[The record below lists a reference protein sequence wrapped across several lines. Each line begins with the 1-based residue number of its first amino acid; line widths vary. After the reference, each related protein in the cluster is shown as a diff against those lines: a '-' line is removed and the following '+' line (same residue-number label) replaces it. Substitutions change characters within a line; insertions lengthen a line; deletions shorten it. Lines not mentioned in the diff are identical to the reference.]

1 MQGRLRKNIGEL
13 LMDMEDAPQAAS
25 SVSVNGQQV
34 PESYG
39 QGEHYVELAY
49 LTPAEQNLLA
59 DVDMYDSDPPHPG
72 PAGIPNFNDSGG
84 GVGGD
89 DGAGGGGVGGDGI
102 GDDTG
107 IGPDSPSIGGDIGA
121 PTEGFTSVT
130 SQEAAPGSDVDFD
143 ITEDTSEDIDLTSL
157 NEESGAIIDL
167 LFEIPD
173 VIGRFGPAEIG
184 IPSLDQ
190 TDDDDDDDEGGT
202 GFDTFG
208 QQGVPDVT
216 SQEEPGPLDLN
227 EALAEAEEQEDEDE
241 EEDDPS
247 PTSFIDLPA
256 DPNIPGLLDFGLNIG
271 FTSFDAPEDD
281 DEGGV
286 VTAFGDS
293 VTDDTATTDDES
305 EDADP
310 AAVEAGIISRGGF
323 PGAENTISEVALGLG
338 FEAIGMTEEE
348 AVELHYNRGKANK
361 AKGMN
366 NDALQNQN
374 AQSLYGLN
382 VLGLISLDTA
392 TSIAAQDIDEGGLGF
407 FSPGGFAAAGYSQ
420 NPVTDFGQIMSLNQ
434 IDPQTQD
441 YALNVIAPQF
451 GTPAFNMS
459 ITSSNTMADLN
470 PGLAGIMSTI
480 AGSFPGGQAIQAAQ
494 AISGRGSGGIL
505 GLVAKGVGQSLG
517 QLDPALGKGFANIGS
532 TVSNLAQDVNQQI
545 GQGIGVVTG
554 AADDALSGIFGGLP
568 GADASPQDVGFSGPQ
583 DIGGPSTRPTP
594 PTPAL
599 PDPTTTTTQN
609 KDLTTDP
616 NVLAALTLLPG
627 VSQNLPGETELVE
640 PLAPLPAVNLPP
652 VFTEQDARAL
662 LRSSG
667 QLPLAGIV

>member
-1 MQGRLRKNIGEL
+1 MQGRLTKNIGEL
-13 LMDMEDAPQAAS
+13 LMDMDGAPQAAS

-59 DVDMYDSDPPHPG
+59 DVDMYNSDPPHPG
-72 PAGIPNFNDSGG
+72 PAGIPNFNDGGG

-89 DGAGGGGVGGDGI
+89 DGEGDGGGVGGDGI

-107 IGPDSPSIGGDIGA
+107 IGPDTGPSG
-121 PTEGFTSVT
+121 EV
-130 SQEAAPGSDVDFD
+130 
-143 ITEDTSEDIDLTSL
+143 
-157 NEESGAIIDL
+157 SG
-167 LFEIPD
+167 
-173 VIGRFGPAEIG
+173 
-184 IPSLDQ
+184 
-190 TDDDDDDDEGGT
+190 GGT

-208 QQGVPDVT
+208 QLGVPQDTFGQQGVPQQTIDPISGALGAQDPDTTDPISGALGAADPEDQPNVVQAAFPGTPLGPPSITGPMFAT
-216 SQEEPGPLDLN
+216 SEP
-227 EALAEAEEQEDEDE
+227 EQPEDE
-241 EEDDPS
+241 EDDDTPVDPIS
-247 PTSFIDLPA
+247 GRGLGLTV
-256 DPNIPGLLDFGLNIG
+256 DPNTPGLMDFGLNIG
-271 FTSFDAPEDD
+271 FTSFDEPEDDDDDD

-286 VTAFGDS
+286 VAPGDS

-310 AAVEAGIISRGGF
+310 AAVEQGMISRGGF
-323 PGAENTISEVALGLG
+323 PGAENMISEVALGLG

-382 VLGLISLDTA
+382 ALGIIDLNTA
-392 TSIAAQDIDEGGLGF
+392 TSIAQQDINKGGLGF
-407 FSPGGFAAAGYSQ
+407 LSPGGFAAAGYSQ

-470 PGLAGIMSTI
+470 PGLAGIISTI
-480 AGSFPGGQAIQAAQ
+480 AGMFPGGQAIQAMQ

-505 GLVAKGVGQSLG
+505 GLMAQGVGQSLG
-517 QLDPALGKGFANIGS
+517 QLDPALGRGASNIGS
-532 TVSNLAQDVNQQI
+532 TISNLAQDVNQQI

-554 AADDALSGIFGGLP
+554 TVDDALSGIFGDLP
-568 GADASPQDVGFSGPQ
+568 GADADADADVGLQDVGFSGPQ
-583 DIGGPSTRPTP
+583 DIGGPSTLPTP
-594 PTPAL
+594 ATPAL
-599 PDPTTTTTQN
+599 PDPPTTTQTTRPRELIDELV
-609 KDLTTDP
+609 DLAP
-616 NVLAALTLLPG
+616 FLPVLSPELP
-627 VSQNLPGETELVE
+627 PTREPETETVLDPSVI
-640 PLAPLPAVNLPP
+640 NLPP

-662 LRSSG
+662 LRDSG

>member
-13 LMDMEDAPQAAS
+13 LMDMEDAPQEVLENAPR
-25 SVSVNGQQV
+25 GHF
-34 PESYG
+34 P
-39 QGEHYVELAY
+39 AY
-49 LTPAEQNLLA
+49 ITPNEAEILRSQ
-59 DVDMYDSDPPHPG
+59 
-72 PAGIPNFNDSGG
+72 GG
-84 GVGGD
+84 GVSPGGGQYMVGGIPAFFSPDDPNGGD
-89 DGAGGGGVGGDGI
+89 DGGVGGDGI

-107 IGPDSPSIGGDIGA
+107 IGPDVGPSIGGDIGS
-121 PTEGFTSVT
+121 PESGVIGTVDVT

-143 ITEDTSEDIDLTSL
+143 ITEDTSEDVDLTDPDNTDPVIS
-157 NEESGAIIDL
+157 L
-167 LFEIPD
+167 LFQ
-173 VIGRFGPAEIG
+173 AG
-184 IPSLDQ
+184 IVDHIAGDLSSVYGGSTTS
-190 TDDDDDDDEGGT
+190 TDDDDDEATTDTLEEEDDDEEEDNQTGTVNVTGTSFGGL
-202 GFDTFG
+202 GAL
-208 QQGVPDVT
+208 
-216 SQEEPGPLDLN
+216 SEEEP
-227 EALAEAEEQEDEDE
+227 EDEEDDE

-286 VTAFGDS
+286 VTAFGDT

-310 AAVEAGIISRGGF
+310 AAVEQGIISRGGF
-323 PGAENTISEVALGLG
+323 PGAENTITEVALALG
-338 FEAIGMTEEE
+338 SEAIGLTEEE

-374 AQSLYGLN
+374 GQSLYGLN

-392 TSIAAQDIDEGGLGF
+392 TSIAQQDIDEGGLGF

-627 VSQNLPGETELVE
+627 VSQNLPGETEPVE

>member
-13 LMDMEDAPQAAS
+13 LMDMEDAPQEVLENAPR
-25 SVSVNGQQV
+25 GHF
-34 PESYG
+34 P
-39 QGEHYVELAY
+39 AY
-49 LTPAEQNLLA
+49 ITPNEAEILRSQ
-59 DVDMYDSDPPHPG
+59 
-72 PAGIPNFNDSGG
+72 GG
-84 GVGGD
+84 GVSPGGGQYMVGGIPAFFSPDDPNGGD
-89 DGAGGGGVGGDGI
+89 DGGVGGDGI

-107 IGPDSPSIGGDIGA
+107 IGPDVGPSIGGDIGS
-121 PTEGFTSVT
+121 PESGVIGTVDVT

-143 ITEDTSEDIDLTSL
+143 ITEDTSEDVDLTDPDNTDAVIS
-157 NEESGAIIDL
+157 L
-167 LFEIPD
+167 LFQ
-173 VIGRFGPAEIG
+173 AG
-184 IPSLDQ
+184 IVDHIAGDLSTVYGGSTTS
-190 TDDDDDDDEGGT
+190 TDDDDDEATTDTLEEEDDEEEDNQTGTVNVTGTSFGGL
-202 GFDTFG
+202 GAL
-208 QQGVPDVT
+208 
-216 SQEEPGPLDLN
+216 SEEEP
-227 EALAEAEEQEDEDE
+227 EDEEDDE

-286 VTAFGDS
+286 VTAFGDT

-310 AAVEAGIISRGGF
+310 AAVEQGIISRGGF
-323 PGAENTISEVALGLG
+323 PGAENTITEVALALG
-338 FEAIGMTEEE
+338 SEAIGLTEEE

-374 AQSLYGLN
+374 GQSLYGLN

-392 TSIAAQDIDEGGLGF
+392 TSIAQQDIDEGGLGF

-627 VSQNLPGETELVE
+627 VSQNLPGETEPVE

>member
-13 LMDMEDAPQAAS
+13 LMDMEDAPQEVLENAPR
-25 SVSVNGQQV
+25 GHF
-34 PESYG
+34 P
-39 QGEHYVELAY
+39 AY
-49 LTPAEQNLLA
+49 ITPNEAEILRSQ
-59 DVDMYDSDPPHPG
+59 
-72 PAGIPNFNDSGG
+72 GG
-84 GVGGD
+84 GVSPGGGQYMVGGIPAFFSPDDPNGGD
-89 DGAGGGGVGGDGI
+89 DGGVGGDGI

-107 IGPDSPSIGGDIGA
+107 IGPDVGPSIGGDIGS
-121 PTEGFTSVT
+121 PESGVIGTVDVT

-143 ITEDTSEDIDLTSL
+143 ITEDTSEDVDLTDPDNTDPVIS
-157 NEESGAIIDL
+157 L
-167 LFEIPD
+167 LFQ
-173 VIGRFGPAEIG
+173 AG
-184 IPSLDQ
+184 IVDHIAGDLSTVYGGSTTS
-190 TDDDDDDDEGGT
+190 TDDDDDEATTDTLEEEDDDEEEDNQTGTVNVTGTSFGGL
-202 GFDTFG
+202 GAL
-208 QQGVPDVT
+208 
-216 SQEEPGPLDLN
+216 SEEEP
-227 EALAEAEEQEDEDE
+227 EDEEDDE

-286 VTAFGDS
+286 VTAFGDT

-310 AAVEAGIISRGGF
+310 AAVEQGIISRGGF
-323 PGAENTISEVALGLG
+323 PGAENTITEVALALG
-338 FEAIGMTEEE
+338 SEAIGLTEEE

-374 AQSLYGLN
+374 GQSLYGLN

-392 TSIAAQDIDEGGLGF
+392 TSIAQQDIDEGGLGF

-627 VSQNLPGETELVE
+627 VSQNLPGETEPVE

>member
-13 LMDMEDAPQAAS
+13 LMDMEDAPQEVLENAPR
-25 SVSVNGQQV
+25 GHF
-34 PESYG
+34 P
-39 QGEHYVELAY
+39 AY
-49 LTPAEQNLLA
+49 ITPNEAEILRSQ
-59 DVDMYDSDPPHPG
+59 
-72 PAGIPNFNDSGG
+72 GG
-84 GVGGD
+84 GVSPGGGQYMVGGIPAFFSPDDPNGGD
-89 DGAGGGGVGGDGI
+89 DGGVGGDGI

-107 IGPDSPSIGGDIGA
+107 IGPDVGPSIGGDIGS
-121 PTEGFTSVT
+121 PESGVIGTVDVT

-143 ITEDTSEDIDLTSL
+143 ITEDTSEDVDLTDPDNTDAVIS
-157 NEESGAIIDL
+157 L
-167 LFEIPD
+167 LFQ
-173 VIGRFGPAEIG
+173 AG
-184 IPSLDQ
+184 IVDHIAGDLSTVYGGSTTS
-190 TDDDDDDDEGGT
+190 TDDDDDEATTDTLEEEDDDEEEDNQTGTVNVTGTSFGGL
-202 GFDTFG
+202 GAL
-208 QQGVPDVT
+208 
-216 SQEEPGPLDLN
+216 SEEEP
-227 EALAEAEEQEDEDE
+227 EDEEDDE

-286 VTAFGDS
+286 VTAFGDT

-310 AAVEAGIISRGGF
+310 AAVEQGIISRGGF
-323 PGAENTISEVALGLG
+323 PGAENTITEVALALG
-338 FEAIGMTEEE
+338 SEAIGMTEEE

-374 AQSLYGLN
+374 GQSLYGLN

-392 TSIAAQDIDEGGLGF
+392 TSIAQQDIDEGGLGF

-627 VSQNLPGETELVE
+627 VSQNLPGETEPVE